1 LLFIRKFLKMSSVEE
16 NDNSPITKFG
26 RKVQKPV
33 LFTPETK
40 KSQPDPKRKS
50 SINKSS
56 GKSL

>member
-1 LLFIRKFLKMSSVEE
+1 MSSVEE